1 MLYPVE
7 NLARLSCDTELA
19 VAVTYL
25 RVSTKEQATKGGQ
38 AEGLSIP
45 AQRAANHS
53 KAASLGATIV
63 KEFVDAGESAKKA
76 DRPALQEM
84 IKYVKAHKVAYCVV
98 HKVDRLARNR
108 ADDVEI
114 HLALRE
120 AGVLLVSATEN
131 IDETPSGMLLHGI
144 MSSIAE
150 FYSVNLANE
159 VMKGMVQKAST
170 GGTPMRAPIGYLNT
184 LHRDELGREV
194 RGIKIDEPRARLVK
208 WAFTAYASG
217 NYSLAQLRTELT
229 GKGLRSVPTPKRAS
243 RPLGLSSVHRMLQ
256 NPYYK
261 GDVVY
266 RGVRYDGAH
275 ERLVEPEVWYQ
286 VQSVLRAHAQSG
298 VRAQKHDHFLKGTLY
313 CGRCHQ
319 RMTIIHAQN
328 RHGNIYPYF
337 ICLGRNNKRT
347 DCDMPYAPVD
357 RVESLV
363 ADYYQ
368 RITLTPAMT
377 DALRGMLTHEFDQLT
392 AGTNQS
398 IRDLTER
405 RKQILTEQ
413 DKLLEAHLANALSLE
428 QLKRFQ
434 MRLQAELD
442 GIEAQIAEHHNDYQG
457 ARALIDGALDLARD
471 FAKVYERC
479 DEPNKRLAN
488 QTFFTRIYLN
498 EGGEITADTAEPF
511 TAILD
516 EATKEQAIAWAEEH
530 TSTDDKSDV
539 VTQNPFLRARVTTSL
554 VSCARRD
561 SNPHAL
567 GHWNL
572 NPARLP
578 IPPLARRTSLTGAPT
593 CSGRLGRSTVH
604 GLAGPGPA
612 RTVTVTDLDPR
623 YLRSSP

>member
-1 MLYPVE
+1 MLYAPDTLIAPPVPTSTVG
-7 NLARLSCDTELA
+7 LAP
-19 VAVTYL
+19 AVTYL
-25 RVSTKEQATKGGQ
+25 RVSTKDQATRGGQ
-38 AEGLSIP
+38 EEGFSIP

-53 KAASLGATIV
+53 KAESLGATII

-76 DRPALQEM
+76 DRPALREM
-84 IKYVKAHKVAYCVV
+84 IAYVKAHRVAYCIV

-159 VMKGMVQKAST
+159 VMKGLVQKAST

-194 RGIKIDEPRARLVK
+194 RGIKQDTERARLVR

-229 GKGLRSVPTPKRAS
+229 RKGLRSVPTPKRPS
-243 RPLGLSSVHRMLQ
+243 RPLGMSSIHRMLQ

-298 VRAQKHDHFLKGTLY
+298 VRTQKHEHYLKGTLF
-313 CGRCHQ
+313 CGRCRD
-319 RMTIIHAQN
+319 RMTIIHAKN
-328 RHGNIYPYF
+328 RHGAIYPYF

-347 DCDMPYAPVD
+347 GCDMPYAPVD
-357 RVESLV
+357 RVEKLV

-368 RITLTPAMT
+368 RITLTSAMT
-377 DALRGMLTHEFDQLT
+377 DALRGMLNHEFDQLT

-398 IRDLTER
+398 IRDLTDR
-405 RKQILTEQ
+405 RKQIQAEQ
-413 DKLLEAHLANALSLE
+413 DKLLEAHLADALSLD
-428 QLKRFQ
+428 QLKKYQ
-434 MRLQAELD
+434 TRLRAELD

-457 ARALIDGALDLARD
+457 ARALIDGSLDLARD
-471 FAKVYERC
+471 FAQIYERC
-479 DEPNKRLAN
+479 DDQNKRLAN
-488 QTFFTRIYLN
+488 QTFFTKIYLN
-498 EGGEITADTAEPF
+498 EGGNLTADTAEPF
-511 TAILD
+511 ETILD
-516 EATKEQAIAWAEEH
+516 DTTKQQAIAWAEQH
-530 TSTDDKSDV
+530 TADNEKSDV
-539 VTQNPFLRARVTTSL
+539 VTQDLFPQAWVTTSL
-554 VSCARRD
+554 IACARGD
-561 SNPHAL
+561 LNPHAL
-567 GHWNL
+567 AG
-572 NPARLP
+572 
-578 IPPLARRTSLTGAPT
+578 TGT
-593 CSGRLGRSTVH
+593 
-604 GLAGPGPA
+604 
-612 RTVTVTDLDPR
+612 
-623 YLRSSP
+623 

>member
-1 MLYPVE
+1 MLYPTDTTTPPAVPSAE
-7 NLARLSCDTELA
+7 TLLAP
-19 VAVTYL
+19 AVTYL
-25 RVSTKEQATKGGQ
+25 RVSTKEQATKGGRD
-38 AEGLSIP
+38 EGFSIP
-45 AQRAANHS
+45 AQRAANHA
-53 KAASLGATIV
+53 KADTLGAAIV

-76 DRPALQEM
+76 DRPALREM
-84 IKYVKAHKVAYCVV
+84 IAYVKAHKVAYCIV

-159 VMKGMVQKAST
+159 VMKGLVQKAST
-170 GGTPMRAPIGYLNT
+170 GGTPMRAPIGYRNT
-184 LHRDELGREV
+184 LHRDDLGREV
-194 RGIKIDEPRARLVK
+194 RGITLDLDRARLVK

-229 GKGLRSVPTPKRAS
+229 QKGLRSVPTPKRPA

-275 ERLVEPEVWYQ
+275 ERLIDPEIWYQ

-298 VRAQKHDHFLKGTLY
+298 VRTQKHDHYLKGTLY
-313 CGRCHQ
+313 CGRCRQ
-319 RMTIIHAQN
+319 RMTIIHAKN

-347 DCDMPYAPVD
+347 TCDMPYAPVD
-357 RVESLV
+357 RVEQLV

-405 RKQILTEQ
+405 RKQIHSEQ
-413 DKLLEAHLANALSLE
+413 DKLLEAHLADALSLD
-428 QLKRFQ
+428 QLKKFQ
-434 MRLQAELD
+434 TRLRAELD

-457 ARALIDGALDLARD
+457 ARDLIDGALDLARD
-471 FAKVYERC
+471 FATIYERC
-479 DEPNKRLAN
+479 DDQNKRLAN

-498 EGGEITADTAEPF
+498 EGDTLAADTAAPF
-511 TAILD
+511 ATILD
-516 EATKEQAIAWAEEH
+516 ETTKQQALTWAEAR
-530 TSTDDKSDV
+530 SSSDEESDA
-539 VTQNPFLRARVTTSL
+539 VTQDLFLQARVTTSL
-554 VSCARRD
+554 IECGRRD
-561 SNPHAL
+561 LNPHARK
-567 GHWNL
+567 HRNL
-572 NPARLP
+572 NPACLP
-578 IPPLARRTSLTGAPT
+578 ISPL
-593 CSGRLGRSTVH
+593 
-604 GLAGPGPA
+604 
-612 RTVTVTDLDPR
+612 PR
-623 YLRSSP
+623 GCGCGETEN

>member
-1 MLYPVE
+1 MSLIADPVLTPPTKITDIA
-7 NLARLSCDTELA
+7 LAPA
-19 VAVTYL
+19 ITYL
-25 RVSTKEQATKGGQ
+25 RVSTKEQATKGGHD
-38 AEGLSIP
+38 EGFSIP
-45 AQRAANHS
+45 AQRAANYA
-53 KAASLGATIV
+53 KADSIGATVV

-76 DRPALQEM
+76 DRPALKAM
-84 IKYVKAHKVAYCVV
+84 IAYVRAHRVAYCIV

-120 AGVLLVSATEN
+120 AGVTLVSATEN

-159 VMKGMVQKAST
+159 VMKGLVQKAST
-170 GGTPMRAPIGYLNT
+170 GGTPMRAPLGYLNT

-194 RGIKIDEPRARLVK
+194 RGIKIDEKRAALVK
-208 WAFTAYASG
+208 WAFTAYAAG
-217 NYSLAQLRTELT
+217 NYSLAQLCKELT
-229 GKGLRSVPTPKRAS
+229 KKGLRSVPTPKRQA
-243 RPLGLSSVHRMLQ
+243 RPLGISTVHRMLQ

-275 ERLVEPEVWYQ
+275 ERLIEPEVWYQ
-286 VQSVLRAHAQSG
+286 VQTMLRSHAQSG
-298 VRAQKHDHFLKGTLY
+298 VRTQKHDHYLKGTLY
-313 CGRCHQ
+313 CGRCRQ
-319 RMTIIHAQN
+319 RMTIIHAKN

-347 DCDMPYAPVD
+347 DCIMPSAPVD
-357 RVESLV
+357 RVEQLV

-413 DKLLEAHLANALSLE
+413 DKLLEAHLADALSLD
-428 QLKRFQ
+428 QLKKFQ
-434 MRLQAELD
+434 TRLRAELD

-457 ARALIDGALDLARD
+457 ARDLIDGALDLARD
-471 FAKVYERC
+471 FASIYERC
-479 DEPNKRLAN
+479 DEQNKRLAN
-488 QTFFTRIYLN
+488 QTFFSRIYLD
-498 EGGEITADTAEPF
+498 EGGSLTVDTAAPF
-511 TAILD
+511 EAILD
-516 EATKEQAIAWAEEH
+516 DNTLEQAIAWADQRSETNE
-530 TSTDDKSDV
+530 KSDV
-539 VTQNPFLRARVTTSL
+539 ATQDLFLKSGVTTSL
-554 VSCARRD
+554 IKCARGD
-561 SNPHAL
+561 LNPHAL
-567 GHWNL
+567 AG
-572 NPARLP
+572 
-578 IPPLARRTSLTGAPT
+578 TGT
-593 CSGRLGRSTVH
+593 
-604 GLAGPGPA
+604 
-612 RTVTVTDLDPR
+612 
-623 YLRSSP
+623 

>member
-1 MLYPVE
+1 MTSVLDDVAPVSAAAE
-7 NLARLSCDTELA
+7 SLLAP
-19 VAVTYL
+19 AVTYL
-25 RVSTKEQATKGGQ
+25 RVSTKEQATKGGRD
-38 AEGLSIP
+38 EGFSIP

-53 KAASLGATIV
+53 KAESLGAAII

-76 DRPALQEM
+76 DRPALREM
-84 IKYVKAHKVAYCVV
+84 ISYVKRHKVAYCIV

-120 AGVLLVSATEN
+120 AGVMLVSATEN

-159 VMKGMVQKAST
+159 VMKGLVQKAST

-194 RGIKIDEPRARLVK
+194 RGIKQDPQRARLVK

-217 NYSLAQLRTELT
+217 NYSLAKLRTELT
-229 GKGLRSVPTPKRAS
+229 NKGLRGVPTPKRAA

-286 VQSVLRAHAQSG
+286 VQAVLRSHAQSG
-298 VRAQKHDHFLKGTLY
+298 VRTQKHDHYLKGSLY
-313 CGRCHQ
+313 CGRCRQ
-319 RMTIIHAQN
+319 RMTIIHAKN

-347 DCDMPYAPVD
+347 TCDMPYAPVG
-357 RVESLV
+357 RVERLV

-368 RITLTPAMT
+368 RITLTPAMS
-377 DALRGMLTHEFDQLT
+377 DALQGMLMHEFDQLT

-398 IRDLTER
+398 IRDLTDR
-405 RKQILTEQ
+405 RKQILIEQ
-413 DKLLEAHLANALSLE
+413 DKLLEAHLADALTLE
-428 QLKRFQ
+428 QLKKFQ
-434 MRLQAELD
+434 TRLRAELD

-457 ARALIDGALDLARD
+457 ARDLIDGALELARD
-471 FAKVYERC
+471 FAAVYERC
-479 DEPNKRLAN
+479 DDQNKRLAN

-498 EGGEITADTAEPF
+498 ENSQLNADTAAPF
-511 TAILD
+511 ETILD
-516 EATKEQAIAWAEEH
+516 ETTKQQAIAWAEQRTASNE
-530 TSTDDKSDV
+530 KSDV
-539 VTQNPFLRARVTTSL
+539 VTQDLFLQARVTTSL
-554 VSCARRD
+554 IGCARGD
-561 SNPHAL
+561 LNPHAL
-567 GHWNL
+567 AG
-572 NPARLP
+572 
-578 IPPLARRTSLTGAPT
+578 TGT
-593 CSGRLGRSTVH
+593 
-604 GLAGPGPA
+604 
-612 RTVTVTDLDPR
+612 
-623 YLRSSP
+623 